1 MPCLIIAVMLC
12 LVDIPLLFSK
22 ARQKGDG
29 SGGDRKWEGEARG
42 GRKNH
47 SLDVIYEMMMMIII
61 IKLDYFTF
69 FTATAGG

>member
-42 GRKNH
+42 GEGR
-47 SLDVIYEMMMMIII
+47 SLK
-61 IKLDYFTF
+61 IKP
-69 FTATAGG
+69 